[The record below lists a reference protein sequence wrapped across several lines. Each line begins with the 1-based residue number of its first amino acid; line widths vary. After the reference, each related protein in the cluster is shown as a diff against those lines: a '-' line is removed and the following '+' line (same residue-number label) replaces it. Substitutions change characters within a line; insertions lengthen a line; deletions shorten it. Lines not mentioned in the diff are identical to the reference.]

1 MPYRAILRAALLLAA
16 ILPAGAW
23 ADSFSDLQSACIRS
37 MKEHRAGPRAIC
49 ALYRA
54 ESFAHAVDGDRE
66 LEDGLRALLS
76 ASDSAPEVKAHA
88 ASVLSAMLRAR
99 GDFEEAEAL
108 DASLAFVR
116 AWSLL
121 GPFED
126 ESKSGFDAAYP
137 PENDLQMDVVYMGK
151 VHPISWRVLPVPA
164 PGGVVPLDQV
174 LDPAEKVTGYAL
186 SFVRVA
192 SDTPCVLRGGY
203 NEAHK
208 VWVDGELV
216 GSRRT
221 YSGRAFD
228 QYAYGCTLRRGWNTI
243 LVKLCNQESGWNFTL
258 RLTDPDGNPLG
269 GWEAVGDPRLVK
281 EKREAILA
289 KNGAPAEG
297 FVFRDPEK
305 LLKEQADAGDPGAL
319 GDYGYYLHRLRWH
332 DRSDPRHIEY
342 LRKAAEARPGDPLA
356 WLALADA
363 EEDHNARRAA
373 LEKGVEANPEHPAL
387 LAGLAAHY
395 MDRNMPFPALEWLR
409 RARSADPASP
419 SLEAAEARV
428 RMQFAS
434 DGAAAATLRRLLKDH
449 PNCADVRSAALA
461 ALRRFGP
468 RSEEEALSD
477 LFLKARQD
485 DPGVW
490 ASEAERAMNRGRV
503 EEGRRLFERA
513 MALHPLDRELPAAY
527 AARLLE
533 LDLPGE
539 ARALLERLLG
549 WCPDWSQGHDLLGDV
564 LETLGDREGALAA
577 YRQALILMPQNEAL
591 KRKVAFLSPRQE
603 EFWASYRV
611 SPEDLSRDLGPFA
624 GQPAAVLLD
633 SEVVKVQ
640 STGLASRYVQR
651 VVKILDSASA
661 ERFQSVS
668 VTFDPDREEV
678 QVLEAS
684 IQKADGTRVHSEV
697 MVTDALSDPQVRLYY
712 RNRNLVLTFP
722 SIQPGD
728 LLWVEYRISDVGQ
741 GNEFG
746 QYFGDF
752 VPFGESLPVLTKQ
765 YTLLLPSGFPL
776 YLHQERLDVAPMVVS
791 GREEKVYRW
800 NVRDL
805 PPVER
810 EPGSPEF
817 TETASYLHVST
828 FEDRDAMGIWY
839 ARFTQDQWEPDAE
852 MRAKA
857 AEIIAGLDSDEA
869 KVRAVHRW
877 VVQQTR
883 YVGLEFGVHGYLPYK
898 VRQVYAR
905 RFGDC
910 KDKALLMAVLLRQAG
925 FDAAMVLVRT
935 RDNGEIAEKPASLA
949 VFNHAICYVPELDL
963 YLDGTAEYSA
973 MDELPDM
980 DQGVRVQIVW
990 PDGRTRSARTPVA
1003 GPEANTYRAVYRLEM
1018 DPASADAVGSVE
1030 VMVRGQECAWIRSRY
1045 EDPGTLREVLERDLS
1060 GTFPGSRLT
1069 AAESSDM
1076 RSLTSPLRIK
1086 MVGRFGQ
1093 AARPDGAG
1101 IVSLPL
1107 WMGRLDLSSRLATLE
1122 RRSLPLQLDHGWHQ
1136 TYDVTYALPGGA
1148 EAIPPPPV
1156 RLETAFGKVERT
1168 ITREA
1173 EGVRVVTTVA
1183 VAAERIEPQ
1192 DYPAFRDFCQQVD
1205 RVIPERLRVRPKG
1218 GTP

>member
-1 MPYRAILRAALLLAA
+1 
-16 ILPAGAW
+16 
-23 ADSFSDLQSACIRS
+23 
-37 MKEHRAGPRAIC
+37 
-49 ALYRA
+49 
-54 ESFAHAVDGDRE
+54 
-66 LEDGLRALLS
+66 GLRALL
-76 ASDSAPEVKAHA
+76 AAPDSAPEVKAHA
-88 ASVLSAMLRAR
+88 TSVLSAILRAR
-99 GDFEEAEAL
+99 GDFGEAETL

-116 AWSLL
+116 SWSLL

-126 ESKSGFDAAYP
+126 DAKSGFDAAYP
-137 PENDLQMDVVYMGK
+137 PETDLQMEVTYMGK
-151 VHPISWRVLPVPA
+151 VHPISWRALPVPA
-164 PGGVVPLDQV
+164 PGGVIPLDQV
-174 LDPAEKVTGYAL
+174 LDPGEKVTGYAL

-192 SDTPCVLRGGY
+192 SDTPCVIRGGY

-228 QYAYGCTLRRGWNTI
+228 QYAYGCTLRRGWNVL

-258 RLTDPDGNPLG
+258 RLTDPEGNPLG
-269 GWEAVGDPRLVK
+269 GWEAEGDPRRVK

-289 KNGAPAEG
+289 KDGGPAAG
-297 FVFRDPEK
+297 LAFRDPEAI
-305 LLKEQADAGDPGAL
+305 LKKKADAGDPEAQGY
-319 GDYGYYLHRLRWH
+319 YGYYLHRLRWH
-332 DRSDPRHIEY
+332 DRADPRHLEY
-342 LRKAAEARPGDPLA
+342 LSKAAEARPRDPLA
-356 WLALADA
+356 WMALADA
-363 EEDHNARRAA
+363 EEDHNTRRAA
-373 LEKGVEANPEHPAL
+373 LERGLESNPDHPVL
-387 LAGLAAHY
+387 LAGLAEHY
-395 MDRNMPFPALEWLR
+395 LDRNMPFPALELLR

-419 SLEAAEARV
+419 SLKAAECRV
-428 RMQFAS
+428 LLQFAS
-434 DGAAAATLRRLLKDH
+434 DGAAADRLRRLLKDH
-449 PNCADVRSAALA
+449 PSCPDVRIAALA
-461 ALRRFGP
+461 AFRALGP
-468 RSEEEALSD
+468 QSEAEALSD
-477 LFLKARQD
+477 LILRARQD
-485 DPGVW
+485 DPGAW
-490 ASEAERAMNRGRV
+490 ASEAERAMDRGRV

-513 MALHPLDRELPAAY
+513 MVLHPLDRELPAAY
-527 AARLLE
+527 AAKL
-533 LDLPGE
+533 LDLNRPIE
-539 ARALLERLLG
+539 AKALLDRLLG
-549 WCPDWSQGHDLLGDV
+549 WCPDWSRAQDLMGDA
-564 LETLGDREGALAA
+564 LETLGDREGALSA
-577 YRQALILMPQNEAL
+577 YRQALILMPQDEAL
-591 KRKVAFLSPRQE
+591 KRKVAFMSPREE
-603 EFWASYRV
+603 EFWAPYRV
-611 SPEDLSRDLGPFA
+611 SPEELPRDLGPFA

-633 SEVVKVQ
+633 SEVVQVQ
-640 STGLASRYVQR
+640 PTGLASRYVQR
-651 VVKILDSASA
+651 VVSILDASAA

-712 RNRNLVLTFP
+712 RNRNLVMTFP

-728 LLWVEYRISDVGQ
+728 LLWMEYRISDVGQ

-752 VPFGESLPVLTKQ
+752 VPFGDSLPQLSKQ
-765 YTLLLPSGFPL
+765 YTLLLPAGFPL
-776 YLHQERLDVAPMVVS
+776 FLHQERLNVSPVVVT

-800 NVRDL
+800 NARDL
-805 PPVER
+805 PPLER
-810 EPGSPEF
+810 EPGSPGF

-828 FEDRDAMGIWY
+828 FEDRDAMGVWY

-857 AEIIAGLDSDEA
+857 AELVAGQDSDAA
-869 KVRAVHRW
+869 KVRAIHRW

-963 YLDGTAEYSA
+963 FLDGTAEYSA

-990 PDGRTRSARTPVA
+990 PDGRTRSLRTPVA
-1003 GPEANTYRAVYRLEM
+1003 GPEANTYRAVYRLEV

-1030 VMVRGQECAWIRSRY
+1030 VEIRGQECAWIRSRY
-1045 EDPGTLREVLERDLS
+1045 DDPGTLREVLERDLS

-1069 AAESSDM
+1069 SAESGDM
-1076 RSLTSPLRIK
+1076 RSLASPVRIR
-1086 MVGRFGQ
+1086 MAGRFGQ
-1093 AARPDGAG
+1093 AARPDGEG

-1136 TYDVTYALPGGA
+1136 TYDVTYALPAGA
-1148 EAIPPPPV
+1148 EVLPPPPV
-1156 RLETAFGKVERT
+1156 RLVTAFGTVERAV
-1168 ITREA
+1168 TRSA
-1173 EGVRVVTTVA
+1173 E
-1183 VAAERIEPQ
+1183 
-1192 DYPAFRDFCQQVD
+1192 
-1205 RVIPERLRVRPKG
+1205 
-1218 GTP
+1218 